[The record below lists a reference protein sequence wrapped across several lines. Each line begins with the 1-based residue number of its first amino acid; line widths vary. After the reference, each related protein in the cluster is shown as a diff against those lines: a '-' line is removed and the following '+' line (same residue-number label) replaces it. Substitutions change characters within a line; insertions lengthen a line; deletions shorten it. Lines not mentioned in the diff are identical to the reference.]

1 MHSQNIESA
10 SGQQLDLLLVHVPRF
25 QTYYPALNI
34 YLSCNRMAIGLLGL
48 ADLAHRKGFVT
59 RILHGGVEHAINKNF
74 SFSQYLKKHKPK
86 YIGFSQH
93 FHQNLVDTLQWASE
107 AKEVLPDSFIFLG
120 GFTSTFFVS
129 EIMDS
134 APFVDAVC
142 KGDAEI
148 PLVEM
153 LTSNVQQ
160 NQEKLREIPN
170 LVWRNNGE
178 IVENEQ
184 SYIVDEKII
193 NELNFTNFNMFEHA
207 EVYIDIPKAPM
218 RTNIPGGFDRKLN
231 LLLGRDKNKVY
242 WGLPVGRGCVY
253 NCSYCGGGGKAQLL
267 INKRKGVVFR
277 THENVINSIKDLI
290 NFGFKGS
297 YVSFDP
303 TPPLSEEY
311 YSRLFQMMR
320 EQGLQFNILFSA
332 WRLPTNKFIEEFA
345 KTAGPQSAI
354 LISPEMGSEEKRK
367 LTRPNSYS
375 NAELFETL
383 EYADQL
389 GVRTN
394 IYFSFGAMEKSI
406 ADIEETIELQK
417 EIKKRITNASI
428 EAFLIETEPGSSWH
442 MNPEKYDIN
451 LHRQSFDEFLFDHC
465 SAQYSSMTNLGYTT
479 EMFGD
484 KDMDVE
490 EFNKKMLKIRCRKF
504 CNMRLKC
511 ILMRGIWAVGR
522 AVGLVPT
529 PKKLTING
537 LK

>member
-1 MHSQNIESA
+1 
-10 SGQQLDLLLVHVPRF
+10 
-25 QTYYPALNI
+25 
-34 YLSCNRMAIGLLGL
+34 
-48 ADLAHRKGFVT
+48 
-59 RILHGGVEHAINKNF
+59 
-74 SFSQYLKKHKPK
+74 
-86 YIGFSQH
+86 
-93 FHQNLVDTLQWASE
+93 
-107 AKEVLPDSFIFLG
+107 
-120 GFTSTFFVS
+120 
-129 EIMDS
+129 
-134 APFVDAVC
+134 
-142 KGDAEI
+142 
-148 PLVEM
+148 
-153 LTSNVQQ
+153 
-160 NQEKLREIPN
+160 
-170 LVWRNNGE
+170 
-178 IVENEQ
+178 
-184 SYIVDEKII
+184 
-193 NELNFTNFNMFEHA
+193 
-207 EVYIDIPKAPM
+207 
-218 RTNIPGGFDRKLN
+218 
-231 LLLGRDKNKVY
+231 
-242 WGLPVGRGCVY
+242 
-253 NCSYCGGGGKAQLL
+253 
-267 INKRKGVVFR
+267 
-277 THENVINSIKDLI
+277 
-290 NFGFKGS
+290 
-297 YVSFDP
+297 
-303 TPPLSEEY
+303 
-311 YSRLFQMMR
+311 MMR